1 MCYASDIAFTEL
13 GAGAK
18 ALDLIYKLSK
28 IADPFID
35 EQSTKQSRSKG
46 KRLQRITEY
55 MFEHH
60 SENITL
66 EEIANLE
73 SLSTYYISHFIK
85 KMTGTTFTEYLNNI
99 RFDHAFSLLNK
110 TNLRISDICCEAGF
124 SDSRYLN
131 RIFKQKMGIDIQSY
145 RKNID
150 KIELPLTDQ
159 PYMTVQNHISQSKFM
174 SELKKYYAENLKL

>member
-1 MCYASDIAFTEL
+1 
-13 GAGAK
+13 
-18 ALDLIYKLSK
+18 
-28 IADPFID
+28 
-35 EQSTKQSRSKG
+35 
-46 KRLQRITEY
+46 
-55 MFEHH
+55 
-60 SENITL
+60 
-66 EEIANLE
+66 
-73 SLSTYYISHFIK
+73 
-85 KMTGTTFTEYLNNI
+85 MTGTTFTEYLNNI

-110 TNLRISDICCEAGF
+110 TNLRISDICYEAGF

-174 SELKKYYAENLKL
+174 SELEKYYEENLRE